1 MDGPR
6 LNRSSKL
13 DIARIVLIYAI
24 FAGLWIVLSDEALEW
39 FIADSSTLQ
48 IAQTF
53 KGWFYVVVTSL
64 LLYFLLGRSAD
75 RNDSAG
81 EPERY
86 PGLVN
91 WKPWQ
96 QYLFAATVTLTTLLL
111 RESISISF
119 GEQPLLILFMFPVIL
134 SAAIGGFGPGMVST
148 FIAAAYVTFIAFPT
162 AASFQFEHS
171 YDLLQLGFLIV
182 NGLLVSILS
191 LMLHEARHKSDHER
205 KKALASLDEK
215 SRALQLL
222 DAITEGS
229 TDAIFVK
236 DIDGRYLLFNQAAAR
251 FVGKSV
257 QEVLGKDDAGIFP
270 PNQAALIQ
278 RNDRE
283 VMQDNRVTT
292 FQENLDTKDRKS
304 FFLATKGPLHNDA
317 GNVTGVFGISRDIT
331 GIKTTEFALRRERDL
346 SQRYL
351 DTAQSI
357 MVALDDAG
365 RITMIS
371 RYGCELLGYR
381 ENELLGENWF
391 KTCLPQPEGID
402 IILPIFRRILAGDL
416 EDHQHLENAVLC
428 RDGSQRMISWRNNY
442 FRNEAGNIVGTL
454 SSGEDITERR
464 QAEDALHESEETY
477 RSLFEHMLNGFAYCR
492 MLYVNGRPDDF
503 VYLSV
508 NQAFTSQTG
517 LKDVAGRK
525 VSEVIPGIREA
536 DSELFEKYGRVA
548 SGGKPEQF
556 EVFVQ
561 ALDMWFAISVY
572 SPKPEYFVA
581 VFDVVTE
588 RKKAELALRESEEQF
603 RALVEQSMAGIY
615 ILQNGQLRYANP
627 GFAAIF
633 GYNSPDA
640 LIDQVPAIELVIPQD
655 REKVL
660 EITSKRGPGESDAI
674 HYITKGLRR
683 DGASIDLEVYGRR
696 YQYAGHT
703 AIIGM
708 LLDITAR
715 KQAEAQRDL
724 FSDAL
729 RQSAHPLLLADA
741 EFQITYVNPAFSNL
755 FGYPLADVAGKHV
768 SLIIPATGK
777 HTSERDEIIV
787 HLRESGN
794 WSGEVDRQGSDG
806 SLIPTVATIA
816 SIQGEG
822 GKHAG
827 YVASY
832 LDLRPLREKE
842 STLRKLS
849 LAVEQSPENIY
860 ITDLN
865 GNIEYV
871 NESFVR
877 NTGYDLNEIIGRNPR
892 ILHSGKT
899 PRSTYKDLWQNL
911 LAGNTWQGEFYN
923 KRKDG
928 SEYTGHAII
937 SPIRQ
942 PDGRITHYVSVQED
956 ITEKKRAEAEINRL
970 AFYDTLTGLP
980 NRSLLLER
988 MAQTLAMT
996 RRFSHHSAMI
1006 SFNIDRF
1013 KTINDAGGQTLGD
1026 ALLKAV
1032 SERLISSLREGDV
1045 VARISGDEFGI
1056 LLTDLSPQH
1065 QTAAHLALHI
1075 SEKIHS
1081 GLQEPLHIG
1090 NEHLTLTA
1098 CLGIALFPESDED
1111 QPLDILRRA
1120 NTALHHAKTRGRGQ
1134 TAFFEGALDEIAK
1147 QRFNIERELHQ
1158 AITADELRVFLQPQV
1173 DAAGSIV
1180 GAEALVRWQHPQ
1192 RGLVAP
1198 GAFIPIA
1205 EESNLIVE
1213 IGNWVFEKVCSLL
1226 AREDMVAL
1234 PIRIAVNISPRHF
1247 RQPDFIDQIKNGLA
1261 STGADPTHLTLEVT
1275 EGLVIDNINDVIA
1288 KMTELSAMGIH
1299 FSMDDFGTGYSS
1311 LSYLK
1316 RLPIHELKIDKSF
1329 IQDLTID
1336 PEDDALVEAILAV
1349 AKLMHVKVVAEGV
1362 ETVEQAAFLN
1372 LRGPV
1377 IHQGYLFGKPE
1388 LAETVIANITG
1399 KSNH

>member
-1 MDGPR
+1 MNNPLKILVIEDSVSDYLLLER
-6 LNRSSKL
+6 LLRQQDFAAELARVCNKAEL
-13 DIARIVLIYAI
+13 DAALPEK
-24 FAGLWIVLSDEALEW
+24 WDIVLSDYSVPGMDFHA
-39 FIADSSTLQ
+39 TLQ
-48 IAQTF
+48 QIHVQ
-53 KGWFYVVVTSL
+53 WPDL
-64 LLYFLLGRSAD
+64 
-75 RNDSAG
+75 
-81 EPERY
+81 
-86 PGLVN
+86 
-91 WKPWQ
+91 
-96 QYLFAATVTLTTLLL
+96 
-111 RESISISF
+111 
-119 GEQPLLILFMFPVIL
+119 PVIIVSGSL
-134 SAAIGGFGPGMVST
+134 TEEMAA
-148 FIAAAYVTFIAFPT
+148 
-162 AASFQFEHS
+162 
-171 YDLLQLGFLIV
+171 DLLQQGPSDFLLKGHLARLPAAIR
-182 NGLLVSILS
+182 NALEESKERAARRLA
-191 LMLHEARHKSDHER
+191 EAALWRSQEDALEEQR
-205 KKALASLDEK
+205 KARLASLNLME
-215 SRALQLL
+215 
-222 DAITEGS
+222 DAI
-229 TDAIFVK
+229 
-236 DIDGRYLLFNQAAAR
+236 AAR
-251 FVGKSV
+251 
-257 QEVLGKDDAGIFP
+257 E
-270 PNQAALIQ
+270 
-278 RNDRE
+278 
-283 VMQDNRVTT
+283 
-292 FQENLDTKDRKS
+292 
-304 FFLATKGPLHNDA
+304 
-317 GNVTGVFGISRDIT
+317 
-331 GIKTTEFALRRERDL
+331 
-346 SQRYL
+346 
-351 DTAQSI
+351 
-357 MVALDDAG
+357 
-365 RITMIS
+365 
-371 RYGCELLGYR
+371 
-381 ENELLGENWF
+381 
-391 KTCLPQPEGID
+391 
-402 IILPIFRRILAGDL
+402 
-416 EDHQHLENAVLC
+416 
-428 RDGSQRMISWRNNY
+428 
-442 FRNEAGNIVGTL
+442 
-454 SSGEDITERR
+454 
-464 QAEDALHESEETY
+464 QAE
-477 RSLFEHMLNGFAYCR
+477 RSNA
-492 MLYVNGRPDDF
+492 
-503 VYLSV
+503 
-508 NQAFTSQTG
+508 
-517 LKDVAGRK
+517 
-525 VSEVIPGIREA
+525 
-536 DSELFEKYGRVA
+536 
-548 SGGKPEQF
+548 
-556 EVFVQ
+556 
-561 ALDMWFAISVY
+561 
-572 SPKPEYFVA
+572 
-581 VFDVVTE
+581 
-588 RKKAELALRESEEQF
+588 ALRESESKY
-603 RALVEQSMAGIY
+603 RLVSDNASDFIFWLGTDGRFIY
-615 ILQNGQLRYANP
+615 VSPACER
-627 GFAAIF
+627 IF
-633 GYNSPDA
+633 GHAPEAFLSDPELMVKLLHPD
-640 LIDQVPAIELVIPQD
+640 D
-655 REKVL
+655 RQTYRQHLADSTHADK
-660 EITSKRGPGESDAI
+660 A
-674 HYITKGLRR
+674 
-683 DGASIDLEVYGRR
+683 DLEFRFLGKDGELRWLSHKCQPMYDENGKHIGRWGSNR
-696 YQYAGHT
+696 
-703 AIIGM
+703 
-708 LLDITAR
+708 DITVR
-715 KQAEAQRDL
+715 KYAETQRDL
-724 FSDAL
+724 FSEAL

-741 EFQITYVNPAFSNL
+741 EFHITYINPAFSNL
-755 FGYPLADVAGKHV
+755 FGYQLEEMVRKHV
-768 SLIIPATGK
+768 SLIVPATGK
-777 HTSERDEIIV
+777 YLSERDEIIM
-787 HLRESGN
+787 HLHESGN
-794 WSGEVDRQGSDG
+794 WSGEVDRLASDG
-806 SLIPTVATIA
+806 SLIPTIATIA
-816 SIQGEG
+816 SIRGEG
-822 GKHAG
+822 GRPVG

-832 LDLRPLREKE
+832 LDLRPLREKDLM
-842 STLRKLS
+842 LRKLS
-849 LAVEQSPENIY
+849 LAVEQSPESIY

-865 GNIEYV
+865 GKIEYV

-877 NTGYDLNEIIGRNPR
+877 NTGYGFNEIIGRNPR

-899 PRSTYKDLWQNL
+899 PRSTYEDLWKNL

-928 SEYTGHAII
+928 SEYTEHAII

-942 PDGRITHYVSVQED
+942 PGGRITHYVSVQED

-970 AFYDTLTGLP
+970 AFYNTLTGLP

-1026 ALLKAV
+1026 ALLRAV

-1081 GLQEPLHIG
+1081 GLREPLHIG
-1090 NEHLTLTA
+1090 NAHLALTA

-1147 QRFNIERELHQ
+1147 QRFDIERELHQ

-1213 IGNWVFEKVCSLL
+1213 IGNWVFAKVCSLL

-1388 LAETVIANITG
+1388 LAETVIANIVG
-1399 KSNH
+1399 KN

>member
-6 LNRSSKL
+6 LNRLSKL
-13 DIARIVLIYAI
+13 DIKRIVLIYAV

-39 FIADSSTLQ
+39 FIGDSSTLQ

-53 KGWFYVVVTSL
+53 KGWFYVAVTSL
-64 LLYFLLGRSAD
+64 LLYFLLKRTVE
-75 RNDSAG
+75 RNDSTY
-81 EPERY
+81 EPQQY
-86 PGLVN
+86 VGLVN

-119 GEQPLLILFMFPVIL
+119 GERPLLILFMFPVIL
-134 SAAIGGFGPGMVST
+134 SAAIGGFGPGMIST
-148 FIAAAYVTFIAFPT
+148 FIAAVYVIFIDFST
-162 AASFQFEHS
+162 AASLQLEHS

-191 LMLHEARHKSDHER
+191 LMLHEARHKSDQER

-236 DIDGRYLLFNQAAAR
+236 DVDGRYLLFNQAAAR

-257 QEVLGKDDAGIFP
+257 QEVIGKDDAGIFP
-270 PNQAALIQ
+270 PDQAALIQ

-292 FQENLDTKDRKS
+292 FQENLDTKDGKS
-304 FFLATKGPLHNDA
+304 FFLATKGPLHDDA

-381 ENELLGENWF
+381 ENELLDENWF
-391 KTCLPQPEGID
+391 KTCLPQPEGMET
-402 IILPIFRRILAGDL
+402 ILPIFRRILAGDL
-416 EDHQHLENAVLC
+416 EGHQHMENAVLC

-454 SSGEDITERR
+454 SSGEDVTDRR
-464 QAEDALHESEETY
+464 KAEEALRASEETY
-477 RSLFEHMLNGFAYCR
+477 RSLFEHMLNGFAHCR

-503 VYLSV
+503 IYLNV
-508 NQAFTSQTG
+508 NDAFTSQTG

-536 DSELFEKYGRVA
+536 DPELFEKYGRVA
-548 SGGKPEQF
+548 SGGKPEHF
-556 EVFVQ
+556 ELFVQ
-561 ALDMWFAISVY
+561 ALDMWFAVSVY
-572 SPKPEYFVA
+572 SPKPEHFVA

-603 RALVEQSMAGIY
+603 RALVEQSLAGIY
-615 ILQNGQLRYANP
+615 ILQDGQLRYVNP

-640 LIDQVPAIELVIPQD
+640 LIDMVPAIELVIPQD

-660 EITSKRGPGESDAI
+660 EITSKREPGESDAI
-674 HYITKGLRR
+674 HYTTKGLRR

-715 KQAEAQRDL
+715 KQAQAQRDL

-755 FGYPLADVAGKHV
+755 FGYPLADVAGRHV

-777 HTSERDEIIV
+777 YTSERDEIII
-787 HLRESGN
+787 HLQESGN
-794 WSGEVDRQGSDG
+794 WSGEVDRLASDG
-806 SLIPTVATIA
+806 SLIPTAVTIA
-816 SIQGEG
+816 LIRGEG
-822 GKHAG
+822 GKCAG

-842 STLRKLS
+842 LTLRKLS
-849 LAVEQSPENIY
+849 LAVEQSPESIY

-877 NTGYDLNEIIGRNPR
+877 NTGYGLNEIIGRNPR

-899 PRSTYKDLWQNL
+899 PRSTHEDLWQNL

-928 SEYTGHAII
+928 SEYTEHAII

-1026 ALLKAV
+1026 ALLRAV
-1032 SERLISSLREGDV
+1032 SERLIYSMREGDV

-1081 GLQEPLHIG
+1081 GLREPLHIG
-1090 NEHLTLTA
+1090 NEHLALTA

-1147 QRFNIERELHQ
+1147 QRFDIERELHQ

-1213 IGNWVFEKVCSLL
+1213 IGNWVFTEVCRLL
-1226 AREDMVAL
+1226 TREDMVAL

-1388 LAETVIANITG
+1388 LAETVIANFVG
-1399 KSNH
+1399 KN